1 MTISNG
7 VSLLRGNYFLKNYVV
22 VNSDYDSSQ
31 NLVCDVCLAQE
42 KQRLKEQEL
51 HLESLL
57 AKAPLVFEDRISCAD
72 IPNLRL
78 EKEVIY

>member
-1 MTISNG
+1 MN
-7 VSLLRGNYFLKNYVV
+7 
-22 VNSDYDSSQ
+22 DSSQ